1 MPVPRG
7 QPCLCKQGINK
18 WLMLKLNNHRG
29 IFLKMG
35 PPVDIMAV
43 QCVGSLWPIQTYFS
57 IFVEFV
63 FKFICKI
70 YISNIFIHF
79 RNYKTKCLKI
89 KMMVIFSDMEM
100 LGSRAGRGSVW
111 EEGWNLV
118 FMLCVSLVMGTLP
131 MLLHLILIKAESHTC
146 VHFVVRY
153 VSNRNSSLLVT
164 NMPLIVYYNIWW

>member
-1 MPVPRG
+1 MPVPTG

-29 IFLKMG
+29 IFFKKG

-43 QCVGSLWPIQTYFS
+43 QWVGSLWPIQTYFS

-70 YISNIFIHF
+70 YISNISIHF
-79 RNYKTKCLKI
+79 RHYKTKCLKI

-100 LGSRAGRGSVW
+100 LGRAGLAEVASGKRDGTYSVHVCFFGHGNTPNAFCIW
-111 EEGWNLV
+111 FSLRQIAIHV
-118 FMLCVSLVMGTLP
+118 YTLLSDMSQIALAQSLC
-131 MLLHLILIKAESHTC
+131 
-146 VHFVVRY
+146 
-153 VSNRNSSLLVT
+153 
-164 NMPLIVYYNIWW
+164 